1 MIFEVIHRISLG
13 RPHSIPYFCGPSW
26 FVSGAQ
32 SIWNTRTCPCPP
44 GAPSRTRPVRS
55 RVRECPALFRRKL
68 VWCDGHVPPFSL
80 HIAHR
85 TRTPQG
91 LRSTFVTF
99 VTPCRADVIK
109 KLPFLSCSRP
119 FSLLAPHFP
128 FTFNA
133 IFGCVLSCAFLDGY
147 FRQLMTGANM
157 AQHSDWIPAEE
168 RKARFHK
175 SAAGHVAYAQCWRFA
190 FHFPTAISRGV
201 RCGGVIKKGEQMQGS
216 WAESICY
223 AQTDGAALWS

>member
-13 RPHSIPYFCGPSW
+13 RPHSIPYFCVPSW

-85 TRTPQG
+85 TRTS

-99 VTPCRADVIK
+99 VTPCQADVIK

-119 FSLLAPHFP
+119 FSLLAPIFLSLSMP
-128 FTFNA
+128 FSVVFWA
-133 IFGCVLSCAFLDGY
+133 VLF
-147 FRQLMTGANM
+147 
-157 AQHSDWIPAEE
+157 
-168 RKARFHK
+168 
-175 SAAGHVAYAQCWRFA
+175 
-190 FHFPTAISRGV
+190 
-201 RCGGVIKKGEQMQGS
+201 
-216 WAESICY
+216 
-223 AQTDGAALWS
+223 